1 MSVFAGVWLWG
12 TRIGAVSMGTDDR
25 FAVFQFDPDFAAAGI
40 DVSPLVMRLRREPY
54 TFPYLGLE
62 TFRGLPGM
70 LADSLPDKFGN
81 ELIDTWLAA
90 QGRPPDSFNSVE
102 RLCYIGRRGMGAL
115 EFEPTRGPEVT
126 ADHDL
131 QIAALVE
138 LASKILAD
146 RTALVGSLEHG
157 EREQA
162 MRDILTVGTS
172 AGGARAKA
180 LIAWNPATGE
190 VRSGQ
195 LELPPGFEHW
205 LIKFDG
211 VAGNRDRDRLAD
223 PQGYG
228 AIEYAYWLMARDAG
242 ISMSAA
248 RLFEEDGRRHFMTRR
263 FDRNENGSK
272 RHMQSLGAIAH
283 LDYNRAGSSSYEQA
297 FLVMRQLGLQQSSIE
312 QMFRRM
318 TFNIVARN
326 QDDHVKNIAF
336 TMDRTGVWE
345 LAPAFDVTYAYR
357 PSSDWTNQ
365 HQLSMAG
372 KRDRFT
378 RADFAA
384 CGRSAMLAR
393 GRALRILDDVRDV
406 VEAWRTYAR
415 SADVDGDHIRR
426 ITPALRLELPA
437 G

>member
-12 TRIGAVSMGTDDR
+12 TRIGAVSMGADDR

-40 DVSPLVMRLRREPY
+40 EVSPLVMPLRREPY
-54 TFPYLGLE
+54 RFPYLAPE
-62 TFRGLPGM
+62 SFRGLPGL

-81 ELIDTWLAA
+81 EVIDTWLAA

-131 QIAALVE
+131 QIAGLVE
-138 LASKILAD
+138 LSSKILAD
-146 RTALVGSLEHG
+146 RTALVVSLEHG
-157 EREQA
+157 EREQT
-162 MRDILTVGTS
+162 MRDILAVGTS

-195 LELPPGFEHW
+195 LDLPPGFEHW

-242 ISMSAA
+242 ISMAAA
-248 RLFEEDGRRHFMTRR
+248 RLFEENGRRHFMARR

-283 LDYNRAGSSSYEQA
+283 FDYNRAGSNSYEQA
-297 FLVMRQLGLQQSSIE
+297 FLVMRQLGLPQPAIE

-336 TMDRTGVWE
+336 TMDRTGAWE
-345 LAPAFDVTYAYR
+345 LAPAFDVTYAHR
-357 PSSDWTNQ
+357 ASSDWTNQ

-378 RADFAA
+378 RADFVS
-384 CGRSAMLAR
+384 CGKTATLAR
-393 GRALRILDDVRDV
+393 GRALRILDEIRDV
-406 VEAWRTYAR
+406 VAAWESYAR
-415 SADVDGDHIRR
+415 AADVEGDHIQR
-426 ITPALRLELPA
+426 ITPALRLELA
-437 G
+437 AA